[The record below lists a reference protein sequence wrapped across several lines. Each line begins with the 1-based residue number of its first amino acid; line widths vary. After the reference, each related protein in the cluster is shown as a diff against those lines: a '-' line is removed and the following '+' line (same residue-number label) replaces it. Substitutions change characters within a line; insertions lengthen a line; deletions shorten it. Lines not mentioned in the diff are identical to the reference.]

1 MRFREEVLAKI
12 FTYIT
17 VVVLLGI
24 VAFEAWGLSRERSR
38 RKDAEDNA
46 AVLQEEVENMRDINS
61 TLKKENGE
69 LSAFRNKWNVY
80 VSSLTSSEVLELQ
93 HDLFMRTDLIPQEA
107 KEEIAEREAG
117 LLAEETDGKSTS
129 EQSSSKNKTSKT
141 DSKNKTTDN
150 SWYKAY
156 LGQRIQGAEK
166 AVYTLSFDM
175 KALTDGAQVRFFI
188 RDAKTDNLF
197 IMREGFDLSDESTK
211 NQSAAAYSR
220 VIKKAGR
227 WSKVSAS
234 FDFSK
239 TVNAF
244 ASIKGVESKSHRSSR
259 ST

>member
-17 VVVLLGI
+17 VAVLLGI

-46 AVLQEEVENMRDINS
+46 AVLQEEVENMRDINT

-129 EQSSSKNKTSKT
+129 EQSSSKS
-141 DSKNKTTDN
+141 KTTDN
-150 SWYKAY
+150 ARTAKIVVGEY
-156 LGQRIQGAEK
+156 
-166 AVYTLSFDM
+166 SFDNPNGENIFLPVS
-175 KALTDGAQVRFFI
+175 ANTGDGENCLIYTA
-188 RDAKTDNLF
+188 AYEE
-197 IMREGFDLSDESTK
+197 EGSHVIELLYEITLDESGTIARRDTTGEVEWYCVAYQAGGGWKATATK
-211 NQSAAAYSR
+211 ED
-220 VIKKAGR
+220 AGN
-227 WSKVSAS
+227 
-234 FDFSK
+234 DD
-239 TVNAF
+239 N
-244 ASIKGVESKSHRSSR
+244 
-259 ST
+259 

>member
-17 VVVLLGI
+17 VAVLLGI

-46 AVLQEEVENMRDINS
+46 AVLQEEVENMRDINT

-129 EQSSSKNKTSKT
+129 EQSSSKNKTS
-141 DSKNKTTDN
+141 DN
-150 SWYKAY
+150 ARTAKIVVGEY
-156 LGQRIQGAEK
+156 
-166 AVYTLSFDM
+166 SFDNPNGENIFLPVS
-175 KALTDGAQVRFFI
+175 ANTGDGENCLIYTA
-188 RDAKTDNLF
+188 AYEE
-197 IMREGFDLSDESTK
+197 EGSHVIELLYEITLDESGTIARRDTTGEVEWYCVAYQAGGGWKATATK
-211 NQSAAAYSR
+211 ED
-220 VIKKAGR
+220 AGN
-227 WSKVSAS
+227 
-234 FDFSK
+234 DD
-239 TVNAF
+239 N
-244 ASIKGVESKSHRSSR
+244 
-259 ST
+259 

>member
-17 VVVLLGI
+17 VAVLLGI

-46 AVLQEEVENMRDINS
+46 AVLQEEVENMRDINT

-129 EQSSSKNKTSKT
+129 KQSSSNVENGFQKQNDRQRQNCKNRRR
-141 DSKNKTTDN
+141 
-150 SWYKAY
+150 
-156 LGQRIQGAEK
+156 GIF
-166 AVYTLSFDM
+166 V
-175 KALTDGAQVRFFI
+175 
-188 RDAKTDNLF
+188 
-197 IMREGFDLSDESTK
+197 
-211 NQSAAAYSR
+211 
-220 VIKKAGR
+220 
-227 WSKVSAS
+227 
-234 FDFSK
+234 
-239 TVNAF
+239 
-244 ASIKGVESKSHRSSR
+244 
-259 ST
+259 

>member
-17 VVVLLGI
+17 VAVLLGI

-107 KEEIAEREAG
+107 KEEIAKREAG
-117 LLAEETDGKSTS
+117 LLTEETDGKSTS
-129 EQSSSKNKTSKT
+129 EQSSSKS
-141 DSKNKTTDN
+141 KTTDN
-150 SWYKAY
+150 ARTAKIVVGEY
-156 LGQRIQGAEK
+156 
-166 AVYTLSFDM
+166 SFDNPNGENIFLPVS
-175 KALTDGAQVRFFI
+175 ANTGDGENCLIYTA
-188 RDAKTDNLF
+188 AYEE
-197 IMREGFDLSDESTK
+197 EGSHVIELLYEITLDESGTIARRDTTGEVEWYCVAYQAGGGWKATATK
-211 NQSAAAYSR
+211 ED
-220 VIKKAGR
+220 AGQ
-227 WSKVSAS
+227 
-234 FDFSK
+234 
-239 TVNAF
+239 
-244 ASIKGVESKSHRSSR
+244 
-259 ST
+259 

>member
-17 VVVLLGI
+17 VAVLLGI

-80 VSSLTSSEVLELQ
+80 LSSLTSSEVLELQ

-107 KEEIAEREAG
+107 KEAG

-141 DSKNKTTDN
+141 DIKSKTTDN
-150 SWYKAY
+150 ARTAKIVVGEY
-156 LGQRIQGAEK
+156 
-166 AVYTLSFDM
+166 SFDNPNGENIFLPVS
-175 KALTDGAQVRFFI
+175 ANTGDGEKCLIYTA
-188 RDAKTDNLF
+188 AYEE
-197 IMREGFDLSDESTK
+197 EGGHVIELLYEITLDESGTIARRDTTGEVEWYCVAYQAGGGWKATATK
-211 NQSAAAYSR
+211 ED
-220 VIKKAGR
+220 AGQ
-227 WSKVSAS
+227 
-234 FDFSK
+234 
-239 TVNAF
+239 
-244 ASIKGVESKSHRSSR
+244 
-259 ST
+259 

>member
-17 VVVLLGI
+17 VAVLLGI
-24 VAFEAWGLSRERSR
+24 VAFEAWGLSRERSH

-46 AVLQEEVENMRDINS
+46 AVLQEEVENMRDINT

-129 EQSSSKNKTSKT
+129 EQSSSKS
-141 DSKNKTTDN
+141 KTTDN
-150 SWYKAY
+150 ARTAKIVVGEY
-156 LGQRIQGAEK
+156 
-166 AVYTLSFDM
+166 SFDNPNGENIFLPVS
-175 KALTDGAQVRFFI
+175 ANTGDGENCLIYTA
-188 RDAKTDNLF
+188 AYEE
-197 IMREGFDLSDESTK
+197 EGSHVIELLYEITLDESGTIARRDTTGEVEWYCVAYQAGGGWKATATK
-211 NQSAAAYSR
+211 ED
-220 VIKKAGR
+220 AGN
-227 WSKVSAS
+227 
-234 FDFSK
+234 DD
-239 TVNAF
+239 N
-244 ASIKGVESKSHRSSR
+244 
-259 ST
+259 

>member
-17 VVVLLGI
+17 VAVLLGI

-107 KEEIAEREAG
+107 KEEIAKREAG
-117 LLAEETDGKSTS
+117 LLTEETKIKRRKRIPKAKRQTTP
-129 EQSSSKNKTSKT
+129 ELQKSSSGNIRLTIRMGKIFFCRSAPTRAT
-141 DSKNKTTDN
+141 
-150 SWYKAY
+150 
-156 LGQRIQGAEK
+156 GRI
-166 AVYTLSFDM
+166 V
-175 KALTDGAQVRFFI
+175 
-188 RDAKTDNLF
+188 
-197 IMREGFDLSDESTK
+197 
-211 NQSAAAYSR
+211 
-220 VIKKAGR
+220 
-227 WSKVSAS
+227 
-234 FDFSK
+234 
-239 TVNAF
+239 
-244 ASIKGVESKSHRSSR
+244 
-259 ST
+259 

>member
-1 MRFREEVLAKI
+1 MRFREEVFAKI

-17 VVVLLGI
+17 VAVLLGI

-117 LLAEETDGKSTS
+117 LLAEKQTGKVRLSRALPKIKRRKRIPKAKRQTTP
-129 EQSSSKNKTSKT
+129 ELQKSSSGNIRLIIRMGKIFFCRSAPTRAT
-141 DSKNKTTDN
+141 
-150 SWYKAY
+150 
-156 LGQRIQGAEK
+156 GRI
-166 AVYTLSFDM
+166 V
-175 KALTDGAQVRFFI
+175 
-188 RDAKTDNLF
+188 
-197 IMREGFDLSDESTK
+197 
-211 NQSAAAYSR
+211 
-220 VIKKAGR
+220 
-227 WSKVSAS
+227 
-234 FDFSK
+234 
-239 TVNAF
+239 
-244 ASIKGVESKSHRSSR
+244 
-259 ST
+259 

>member
-17 VVVLLGI
+17 VAVLLGI

-107 KEEIAEREAG
+107 KEEIATRN
-117 LLAEETDGKSTS
+117 GKPGFLRKKQTGKVRLSRALPKIKRRKRIPKAKRQTTP
-129 EQSSSKNKTSKT
+129 ELQRSSSGNIRLTIRMGKIFFCRSAPTRAT
-141 DSKNKTTDN
+141 
-150 SWYKAY
+150 
-156 LGQRIQGAEK
+156 GRI
-166 AVYTLSFDM
+166 V
-175 KALTDGAQVRFFI
+175 
-188 RDAKTDNLF
+188 
-197 IMREGFDLSDESTK
+197 
-211 NQSAAAYSR
+211 
-220 VIKKAGR
+220 
-227 WSKVSAS
+227 
-234 FDFSK
+234 
-239 TVNAF
+239 
-244 ASIKGVESKSHRSSR
+244 
-259 ST
+259 

>member
-17 VVVLLGI
+17 VAVLLGI

-117 LLAEETDGKSTS
+117 LLTEETDGKSTS
-129 EQSSSKNKTSKT
+129 ANTGDGENCLIYTA
-141 DSKNKTTDN
+141 
-150 SWYKAY
+150 AY
-156 LGQRIQGAEK
+156 EEEGSHVIELLYEI
-166 AVYTLSFDM
+166 TL
-175 KALTDGAQVRFFI
+175 
-188 RDAKTDNLF
+188 
-197 IMREGFDLSDESTK
+197 DESGTIARRDTTGEVEWYCVAYQAGGGWKATATK
-211 NQSAAAYSR
+211 EG
-220 VIKKAGR
+220 AGQ
-227 WSKVSAS
+227 
-234 FDFSK
+234 
-239 TVNAF
+239 
-244 ASIKGVESKSHRSSR
+244 
-259 ST
+259 

>member
-17 VVVLLGI
+17 VAVLLGI

-117 LLAEETDGKSTS
+117 LLTEETDGKSTS

-141 DSKNKTTDN
+141 DSKSKTTDN
-150 SWYKAY
+150 ARTAKIVVGEY
-156 LGQRIQGAEK
+156 
-166 AVYTLSFDM
+166 SFDNPNGENIFLPVS
-175 KALTDGAQVRFFI
+175 ANTGDGE
-188 RDAKTDNLF
+188 NC
-197 IMREGFDLSDESTK
+197 RESTPAAYEEEGSHVIELLYEITLDESGTI
-211 NQSAAAYSR
+211 AR
-220 VIKKAGR
+220 R
-227 WSKVSAS
+227 
-234 FDFSK
+234 
-239 TVNAF
+239 
-244 ASIKGVESKSHRSSR
+244 
-259 ST
+259 

>member
-17 VVVLLGI
+17 VAVLLGI

-46 AVLQEEVENMRDINS
+46 AVLQEEVEN

-141 DSKNKTTDN
+141 DSKSKTTDN
-150 SWYKAY
+150 ARTTKIVVGEY
-156 LGQRIQGAEK
+156 
-166 AVYTLSFDM
+166 SFDNPNGENIFLPVS
-175 KALTDGAQVRFFI
+175 ANTGDGENCLIYTA
-188 RDAKTDNLF
+188 AYEE
-197 IMREGFDLSDESTK
+197 EGSHVIELLYEITLDESGTIARRDTTGEVEWYCVAYQAGGGWKATATK
-211 NQSAAAYSR
+211 ED
-220 VIKKAGR
+220 AGN
-227 WSKVSAS
+227 
-234 FDFSK
+234 DD
-239 TVNAF
+239 N
-244 ASIKGVESKSHRSSR
+244 
-259 ST
+259 

>member
-17 VVVLLGI
+17 VAVLLGI

-107 KEEIAEREAG
+107 KEEIAKREAG
-117 LLAEETDGKSTS
+117 LLTEETDGKSTS

-141 DSKNKTTDN
+141 DTKSKTTDN
-150 SWYKAY
+150 ARTAKIVVGEY
-156 LGQRIQGAEK
+156 
-166 AVYTLSFDM
+166 SFDNPNGENIF
-175 KALTDGAQVRFFI
+175 LPVS
-188 RDAKTDNLF
+188 AKT
-197 IMREGFDLSDESTK
+197 
-211 NQSAAAYSR
+211 
-220 VIKKAGR
+220 GR
-227 WSKVSAS
+227 IV
-234 FDFSK
+234 
-239 TVNAF
+239 
-244 ASIKGVESKSHRSSR
+244 
-259 ST
+259 

>member
-17 VVVLLGI
+17 VAVLLGI

-141 DSKNKTTDN
+141 DTKSKTTDN
-150 SWYKAY
+150 ARTAKIVVGEY
-156 LGQRIQGAEK
+156 
-166 AVYTLSFDM
+166 SFDNPNGENCLIYT
-175 KALTDGAQVRFFI
+175 AAYEE
-188 RDAKTDNLF
+188 
-197 IMREGFDLSDESTK
+197 EGSHVIELLYEITLDESGTIARRDTTGEVEWYCVAYQAGGGWKATATK
-211 NQSAAAYSR
+211 ED
-220 VIKKAGR
+220 AGQ
-227 WSKVSAS
+227 
-234 FDFSK
+234 
-239 TVNAF
+239 
-244 ASIKGVESKSHRSSR
+244 
-259 ST
+259 

>member
-17 VVVLLGI
+17 VAVLLGI

-107 KEEIAEREAG
+107 KEEIAKREAG
-117 LLAEETDGKSTS
+117 LLTEETDGKSTS
-129 EQSSSKNKTSKT
+129 EQSSSKRIPKAKRQ
-141 DSKNKTTDN
+141 TTPELQKSSSGN
-150 SWYKAY
+150 IRLTIRMGKIFFCRSAPTRET
-156 LGQRIQGAEK
+156 GRI
-166 AVYTLSFDM
+166 V
-175 KALTDGAQVRFFI
+175 
-188 RDAKTDNLF
+188 
-197 IMREGFDLSDESTK
+197 
-211 NQSAAAYSR
+211 
-220 VIKKAGR
+220 
-227 WSKVSAS
+227 
-234 FDFSK
+234 
-239 TVNAF
+239 
-244 ASIKGVESKSHRSSR
+244 
-259 ST
+259 

>member
-1 MRFREEVLAKI
+1 MRFRAEVLAKI

-17 VVVLLGI
+17 VAVLLGI

-93 HDLFMRTDLIPQEA
+93 HDLIPQEA

-141 DSKNKTTDN
+141 DTKSKTTDN
-150 SWYKAY
+150 ARTAKIVVGEY
-156 LGQRIQGAEK
+156 
-166 AVYTLSFDM
+166 SFDNPNGENIFLPVS
-175 KALTDGAQVRFFI
+175 ANTGDGENCLIYTA
-188 RDAKTDNLF
+188 AYEE
-197 IMREGFDLSDESTK
+197 EGSHVIELLYEITLDESGTIARRDTTGAVEWYCVAYQAGGGWKATATK
-211 NQSAAAYSR
+211 EG
-220 VIKKAGR
+220 AGQ
-227 WSKVSAS
+227 
-234 FDFSK
+234 
-239 TVNAF
+239 
-244 ASIKGVESKSHRSSR
+244 
-259 ST
+259 